1 MQGLS
6 LSTHRTSAKAQ
17 CSSGVLSAPGQAP
30 PVRIT
35 VWNLCLFAIFLTQS
49 IHHRNIKVYL
59 SGIWDSMWSRGL
71 QIPLKTICICNREI
85 WEGIKQSQGLLSSTR
100 SPTTDSIIM
109 LIWQSLNTA
118 CPDHCMFWTA
128 CTLGYFGFL
137 HSAEFTVPSL
147 ASFSA
152 LLHLHP
158 HWSGCLSSLCSS
170 SHDNVSC
177 AVGQCPRP
185 LLYTL
190 RWLRAALCTSH

>member
-1 MQGLS
+1 MQFRSAVSSWASSIRQDHCVESVFVCYIFDTVHSSLQHQGVFGRHSGLHVEQRFADPLRNNLHLQKGNLRGIKQTQGLS
-6 LSTHRTSAKAQ
+6 
-17 CSSGVLSAPGQAP
+17 
-30 PVRIT
+30 
-35 VWNLCLFAIFLTQS
+35 
-49 IHHRNIKVYL
+49 
-59 SGIWDSMWSRGL
+59 
-71 QIPLKTICICNREI
+71 
-85 WEGIKQSQGLLSSTR
+85 SSTR
-100 SPTTDSIIM
+100 SPITDSIIM
-109 LIWQSLNTA
+109 WIWQSLNMG

-128 CTLGYFGFL
+128 CILSYFGFL

-158 HWSGCLSSLCSS
+158 DWSGCLSSLCSS